1 MTLVPIAR
9 KMIFFY
15 FSFTSKDET
24 THLKSNRTTREV
36 KKVVSRFFFCPNI
49 STKIVQTFHIFWNS
63 LKKKTLQTSVDN
75 VERKKNYL
83 SDMLS
88 CLCPFKALKCHHV
101 LLFFKGMLKP
111 KKRILM
117 PEILKAKQILYHF
130 YFCLNMKIVKM
141 VVMIFSWV
149 W

>member
-49 STKIVQTFHIFWNS
+49 STKIVQTFHIF
-63 LKKKTLQTSVDN
+63 
-75 VERKKNYL
+75 
-83 SDMLS
+83 
-88 CLCPFKALKCHHV
+88 
-101 LLFFKGMLKP
+101 
-111 KKRILM
+111 
-117 PEILKAKQILYHF
+117 
-130 YFCLNMKIVKM
+130 
-141 VVMIFSWV
+141 
-149 W
+149 